1 MSAPIEVREEPPGS
15 SAGRFL
21 RTAYWHDVADL
32 CGLEGDA
39 GTLPPGD
46 EETLVAPRGTFL
58 VASAD
63 GTDLGC
69 VGVRFL
75 DGALGR
81 AELKRLYV
89 APAARGL
96 RLGRRLLDEAHAWAL
111 ARGAREVVLDT
122 RSELT
127 AALRLYASAG
137 YVEVEPYN
145 DNPQAQVW
153 MARSLDGPVAGRL
166 GPGVSPGR

>member
-1 MSAPIEVREEPPGS
+1 VSDPTTVREEPPGS
-15 SAGRFL
+15 PAARAL
-21 RTAYWHDVADL
+21 RAAYWQDVAAL
-32 CGLEGDA
+32 CGLEHDA
-39 GTLPPGD
+39 GGVPPGD

-58 VASAD
+58 VASTGGRD
-63 GTDLGC
+63 VGC

-75 DGALGR
+75 DAAPGPRR
-81 AELKRLYV
+81 AELKRLHV

-96 RLGRRLLDEAHAWAL
+96 RLGRRLLEEAHAWAL

-153 MARSLDGPVAGRL
+153 MARSLSG
-166 GPGVSPGR
+166 

>member
-1 MSAPIEVREEPPGS
+1 MSDPTTPTDPATLREELPGS
-15 SAGRFL
+15 PAARAL
-21 RTAYWHDVADL
+21 RTAYWQDVAAL
-32 CGLEGDA
+32 CGFDQDA
-39 GTLPPGD
+39 GGLPPGD

-58 VASAD
+58 VAAAGGRD
-63 GTDLGC
+63 VGC

-75 DGALGR
+75 DGQAPAPRR

-96 RLGRRLLDEAHAWAL
+96 RLGRRLLDEAHAWAR

-127 AALRLYASAG
+127 AALRLYAAAG

-153 MARSLDGPVAGRL
+153 LARRL
-166 GPGVSPGR
+166 GD

>member
-1 MSAPIEVREEPPGS
+1 VSTPIEVREEPPGS
-15 SAGRFL
+15 PAGRFL
-21 RTAYWHDVADL
+21 RTAYWRDVADL
-32 CGLEGDA
+32 CALDGDG

-58 VASAD
+58 VASGGGA
-63 GTDLGC
+63 DLGC

-75 DGALGR
+75 DAAGEAPGR

-96 RLGRRLLDEAHAWAL
+96 RLGRRLLDEAHAWARE
-111 ARGAREVVLDT
+111 RGAREVVLDT

-153 MARSLDGPVAGRL
+153 MARRLDA
-166 GPGVSPGR
+166 